1 MTWKRIV
8 GLLLVGAGLVMLA
21 LKLGHYYDPTPAVKR
36 LSTKAGPAVAKTIDK
51 IQPERAVYIFLIGL
65 PVCAGAL
72 FLFLSK
78 NESKPGER
86 IPVEEHLVVHRPIK
100 SPIKASARNKT
111 YYACNV
117 LQVGPET
124 RQIWQFDA
132 RNGGFALNRQQISMP
147 GELLPKGLVAK
158 DLRSLFQRK
167 LNVAWLP
174 PENVFL
180 RVAQLPHSEFN
191 ETLAMVELQLEK
203 LSPQPVAQIVWNIQV
218 LPHTGGNMQTVVVI
232 IVARNVVEEFLGQL
246 EGQGY
251 LADRLELPVLDQL
264 SATAI
269 NEDGAWIYPE
279 ALGSRNAALVAWW
292 YGGVLQNLDFITLS
306 DGNRPEAVQEQ
317 LNQMAWAGEM
327 EGWLKSP
334 PHWHLVASGSKASE
348 WETALRTALDQPVQV
363 LEPLPTPQLAAA
375 TARRATLASP
385 NANLLPAEFATRYHQ
400 QFVDRLW
407 MKGLLAVGAAYLVGV
422 IIYGGVLGV
431 NMFQASGAE
440 SARDKISND
449 YTNTMQLKATYG
461 VLKEREDLK
470 FAALDS
476 WTAIAE
482 LMPETLSLDTWNFG
496 DGKRLVLSGSAASNE
511 HRQEILDFE
520 KAVRKYKDP
529 KSKSN
534 ELLFDPNKGEGLNL
548 RVGAN
553 GAILWDFSVE
563 LKRSEVL

>member
-8 GLLLVGAGLVMLA
+8 GLLLVGAGVVILA

-36 LSTKAGPAVAKTIDK
+36 FSTKAGPAVAKTIDR
-51 IQPERAVYIFLIGL
+51 IQADRAVYIFLIGL
-65 PVCAGAL
+65 PVCVGAL

-78 NESKPGER
+78 NDSKSLESKALEKV
-86 IPVEEHLVVHRPIK
+86 PVEPVVVHRPIK
-100 SPIKASARNKT
+100 ANARNKT

-117 LQVGPET
+117 LQIGPET

-132 RNGGFALNRQQISMP
+132 RNGGFALNRQQITMP
-147 GELLPKGLVAK
+147 GEPLPKGLVAK

-174 PENVFL
+174 PENVFF

-203 LSPQPVAQIVWNIQV
+203 LSPLPVAQIVWTIQV
-218 LPHTGGNMQTVVVI
+218 LPHTGGNMQTVVVV

-264 SATAI
+264 SGTAI

-306 DGNRPEAVQEQ
+306 EGNRPEAVQEQ

-334 PHWHLVASGSKASE
+334 PHWHLVSSGSTASE

-363 LEPLPTPQLAAA
+363 LEPLSSPQLAAA
-375 TARRATLASP
+375 TARRATHASP
-385 NANLLPAEFATRYHQ
+385 GANLLPAEFATRYHQ

-422 IIYGGVLGV
+422 IIYGGILGV
-431 NMFQASGAE
+431 AMFQASAVE
-440 SARDKISND
+440 AARDKISNN

-461 VLKEREDLK
+461 VLKERDELK

-476 WTAIAE
+476 WKAIAE
-482 LMPETLSLDTWNFG
+482 LMPETLSLDNWNFG
-496 DGKRLVLSGSAASNE
+496 DGKRLVLSGSAPSNE
-511 HRQEILDFE
+511 NRQEILDFE
-520 KAVRKYKDP
+520 KAVRRYKDQYDQP
-529 KSKSN
+529 
-534 ELLFDPNKGEGLNL
+534 LFDPNKGEGLNL
-548 RVGAN
+548 RLSPSGT
-553 GAILWDFSVE
+553 ILWDFSVE
-563 LKRSEVL
+563 LKRSELQ

>member
-8 GLLLVGAGLVMLA
+8 GLLLVGAGLVILA
-21 LKLGHYYDPTPAVKR
+21 LKLGHYYDPTPGLKR
-36 LSTKAGPAVAKTIDK
+36 LSAEAGPGVAKTVDR
-51 IQPERAVYIFLIGL
+51 IQPDRAVYIFLIGL
-65 PVCAGAL
+65 PIIAGAL
-72 FLFLSK
+72 FLFASK
-78 NESKPGER
+78 NESMALDSKALEKV
-86 IPVEEHLVVHRPIK
+86 PVEPVVVHRPTK
-100 SPIKASARNKT
+100 TPARTKT

-117 LQVGPET
+117 LQIGPET

-147 GELLPKGLVAK
+147 GEPLPKGLVAK
-158 DLRSLFQRK
+158 DLRSLLQRK

-174 PENVFL
+174 PENVFF

-203 LSPQPVAQIVWNIQV
+203 LSPLPVAQIVWTIQV
-218 LPHTGGNMQTVVVI
+218 LPHTGGNMQTVVVV
-232 IVARNVVEEFLGQL
+232 IVARNVVEEFLGKL

-264 SATAI
+264 SGTAI

-306 DGNRPEAVQEQ
+306 EGRPEAVQEQ

-334 PHWHLVASGSKASE
+334 PHWHLVSSGSTAAE
-348 WETALRTALDQPVQV
+348 WETALRTALDQPVQM
-363 LEPLPTPQLAAA
+363 LEPLSTPQLAAA
-375 TARRATLASP
+375 TARRATHASP
-385 NANLLPAEFATRYHQ
+385 SANLLPAEFATRYHQ

-422 IIYGGVLGV
+422 VIYGGILGV
-431 NMFQASGAE
+431 AMFQASAVE
-440 SARDKISND
+440 AAKDKISND
-449 YTNTMQLKATYG
+449 YTNTMQLNATYK

-476 WTAIAE
+476 WKAIAE
-482 LMPETLSLDTWNFG
+482 LMPETLSLDNWNFG
-496 DGKRLVLSGSAASNE
+496 DGKRLVLSGSAPSNE
-511 HRQEILDFE
+511 HVQEILDFE
-520 KAVRKYKDP
+520 KAVRNYKDQYGQP
-529 KSKSN
+529 
-534 ELLFDPNKGEGLNL
+534 LFDANKGEGLN
-548 RVGAN
+548 RRMGPN
-553 GAILWDFSVE
+553 GTILWDFSVE
-563 LKRSEVL
+563 LKRSEVQ

>member
-8 GLLLVGAGLVMLA
+8 GLLLVGGGLVILA

-36 LSTKAGPAVAKTIDK
+36 LSTKAGPAVAKIIDR
-51 IQPERAVYIFLIGL
+51 IQPERAVYIFLVGL
-65 PVCAGAL
+65 PVCVGAL
-72 FLFLSK
+72 FLFASK
-78 NESKPGER
+78 TESKTAEKVPVGE
-86 IPVEEHLVVHRPIK
+86 PLVVHRPM
-100 SPIKASARNKT
+100 KASARNKT

-124 RQIWQFDA
+124 RQIWQFDS
-132 RNGGFALNRQQISMP
+132 RNGGFALNRQQITMP
-147 GELLPKGLVAK
+147 GEPLPKNLIAR

-203 LSPQPVAQIVWNIQV
+203 LSPVPVAQIVWNIQV
-218 LPHTGGNMQTVVVI
+218 LQHTGGNMQTVVVI

-251 LADRLELPVLDQL
+251 LADRLELPLLDQL
-264 SATAI
+264 SATSI

-306 DGNRPEAVQEQ
+306 EGNRPEAVQEQ
-317 LNQMAWAGEM
+317 LSQMAWAGEM

-375 TARRATLASP
+375 TARRATQASP
-385 NANLLPAEFATRYHQ
+385 NANLLPAEFATRYKQ

-407 MKGLLAVGAAYLVGV
+407 MKGLLGVGAVYLLGV

-431 NMFQASGAE
+431 AMIQASGVE
-440 SARDKISND
+440 SARDRISND

-470 FAALDS
+470 FAALDC
-476 WTAIAE
+476 WKAIAE
-482 LMPETLSLDTWNFG
+482 LMPETLSLDNWNFG
-496 DGKRLVLSGSAASNE
+496 DGKRLVLGGSAPSNE
-511 HRQEILDFE
+511 HVQEILDFE
-520 KAVRKYKDP
+520 KAVRNYKDQKGQP
-529 KSKSN
+529 
-534 ELLFDPNKGEGLNL
+534 LFKRNGGEGLNRRL
-548 RVGAN
+548 GPN

-563 LKRSEVL
+563 LNRSEVQ

>member
-1 MTWKRIV
+1 M
-8 GLLLVGAGLVMLA
+8 
-21 LKLGHYYDPTPAVKR
+21 
-36 LSTKAGPAVAKTIDK
+36 
-51 IQPERAVYIFLIGL
+51 
-65 PVCAGAL
+65 
-72 FLFLSK
+72 
-78 NESKPGER
+78 
-86 IPVEEHLVVHRPIK
+86 
-100 SPIKASARNKT
+100 KASARNKT

-132 RNGGFALNRQQISMP
+132 RNGGFALNRQQITMP
-147 GELLPKGLVAK
+147 GEPLPKNLIAR

-218 LPHTGGNMQTVVVI
+218 LPHSGGNMQTVVVV

-264 SATAI
+264 SGTAI
-269 NEDGAWIYPE
+269 NDDGAWIYPD

-292 YGGVLQNLDFITLS
+292 YGGVLQNLDFITLAE
-306 DGNRPEAVQEQ
+306 GNRPEAVQEQ

-334 PHWHLVASGSKASE
+334 PHWHLVSSGSTASE

-363 LEPLPTPQLAAA
+363 LEPLPPPQLAAA
-375 TARRATLASP
+375 TARRATRASP
-385 NANLLPAEFATRYHQ
+385 NANLLPAEFAERYRQ
-400 QFVDRLW
+400 QFIDRLW
-407 MKGLLAVGAAYLVGV
+407 MRGLLAVGALYLLYV
-422 IIYGGVLGV
+422 IGYGGVLGFT
-431 NMFQASGAE
+431 MFQASGAE

-461 VLKEREDLK
+461 VLKEREELK

-476 WTAIAE
+476 WKAIAE
-482 LMPETLSLDTWNFG
+482 LMPETLSLDNWNFG
-496 DGKRLVLSGSAASNE
+496 DGKRLVLSGSAPSNE
-511 HRQEILDFE
+511 HSQEILDFE
-520 KAVRKYKDP
+520 KAVRNYKDQKGQP
-529 KSKSN
+529 
-534 ELLFDPNKGEGLNL
+534 LFKRIGGEGGLN
-548 RVGAN
+548 RRIGPN
-553 GAILWDFSVE
+553 GTILWDFSVE
-563 LKRSEVL
+563 LNRSEVQ

>member
-8 GLLLVGAGLVMLA
+8 GLLLVGAGLVILA

-36 LSTKAGPAVAKTIDK
+36 LSTKAGPAVAKTIDR
-51 IQPERAVYIFLIGL
+51 IQPDRAVYIFLIGL
-65 PVCAGAL
+65 PVCLGAL

-78 NESKPGER
+78 GESKAAEKV
-86 IPVEEHLVVHRPIK
+86 PVEESVVVHRPTK
-100 SPIKASARNKT
+100 TSAKAKT

-117 LQVGPET
+117 LQVGPES
-124 RQIWQFDA
+124 RQIWQFDS
-132 RNGGFALNRQQISMP
+132 RNGGFALNRQQITMP
-147 GELLPKGLVAK
+147 GEPLPKSLIAR

-203 LSPQPVAQIVWNIQV
+203 LSPVPVAQIVWNIQV
-218 LPHTGGNMQTVVVI
+218 LPHTSGNMQTVVVI
-232 IVARNVVEEFLGQL
+232 IVARNVVEEFLGKL

-251 LADRLELPVLDQL
+251 LADRLELPLLDQL

-279 ALGSRNAALVAWW
+279 VLGSRNAALVAWW
-292 YGGVLQNLDFITLS
+292 YGGVLQNLDFVTLAE
-306 DGNRPEAVQEQ
+306 GNRPEAVQEQ

-334 PHWHLVASGSKASE
+334 PHWHLVASGSTASE

-363 LEPLPTPQLAAA
+363 LEPLAAPQLAAA
-375 TARRATLASP
+375 TARRATQASP
-385 NANLLPAEFATRYHQ
+385 NANLLPAEFATRYRQ

-407 MKGLLAVGAAYLVGV
+407 MKGLLGVGAVYLLAV

-431 NMFQASGAE
+431 ALFQASGVE
-440 SARDKISND
+440 SAKDKLSME
-449 YTNTMQLKATYG
+449 YTNTMQLKATYQ

-470 FAALDS
+470 FAALDC
-476 WTAIAE
+476 WKTVAE
-482 LMPETLSLDTWNFG
+482 LMPETLSLDNWNFG
-496 DGKRLVLSGSAASNE
+496 DGKRLVLNGSAPSNE
-511 HRQEILDFE
+511 NVQQVLDFE
-520 KAVRKYKDP
+520 KAVRKYRTTDAQGQGQQ
-529 KSKSN
+529 
-534 ELLFDPNKGEGLNL
+534 LFDPNKGEGLNW
-548 RVGAN
+548 RTGPN
-553 GAILWDFSVE
+553 GTILWSFSVE
-563 LKRSEVL
+563 LKRSEVQ

>member
-36 LSTKAGPAVAKTIDK
+36 LSTKAGPAVGKTIDK

-385 NANLLPAEFATRYHQ
+385 NANLLPAEFVTRYHQ

>member
-36 LSTKAGPAVAKTIDK
+36 LSTKAGPAVGKTIDK

-496 DGKRLVLSGSAASNE
+496 DGKRLVLSGSAPSNE

-520 KAVRKYKDP
+520 KAVRKYRDP
-529 KSKSN
+529 NSDQP
-534 ELLFDPNKGEGLNL
+534 LFAPNKGEGLNL
-548 RVGAN
+548 RMGPN
-553 GAILWDFSVE
+553 GTILWDFSVE
-563 LKRSEVL
+563 LKRSEVQ

>member
-1 MTWKRIV
+1 VSVKKIV
-8 GLLLVGAGLVMLA
+8 GLLLVGAGLVILA
-21 LKLGHYYDPTPAVKR
+21 LKLGHYYDPTPVVKR

-51 IQPERAVYIFLIGL
+51 IQPDRAVYIFLIGL
-65 PVCAGAL
+65 PVCVGAL

-78 NESKPGER
+78 NDSKALESKALEKV
-86 IPVEEHLVVHRPIK
+86 PVEPVVVHRPT
-100 SPIKASARNKT
+100 KATARAKT
-111 YYACNV
+111 YHACNV

-132 RNGGFALNRQQISMP
+132 RNGGFALNRQQITVP
-147 GELLPKGLVAK
+147 GEPLPKSLVAK

-203 LSPQPVAQIVWNIQV
+203 LSPQPVAQIVWSIQV
-218 LPHTGGNMQTVVVI
+218 LPHSGGNMQTVVVI

-292 YGGVLQNLDFITLS
+292 YGGVLQNLDFITLAE
-306 DGNRPEAVQEQ
+306 GNRPDAVQEQ
-317 LNQMAWAGEM
+317 LSQMAWAGEM

-334 PHWHLVASGSKASE
+334 PHWHLVASGPTASE
-348 WETALRTALDQPVQV
+348 WETALRNTLDQPVQV

-375 TARRATLASP
+375 TARRATQAAP
-385 NANLLPAEFATRYHQ
+385 NANLLPPEFAERYRQ

-407 MKGLLAVGAAYLVGV
+407 MRGLLAVGALYLLYV
-422 IIYGGVLGV
+422 IGYGSVLGFT
-431 NMFQASGAE
+431 MFQANAAE

-476 WTAIAE
+476 WKAIAE
-482 LMPETLSLDTWNFG
+482 LMPETLSLDNWNFG
-496 DGKRLVLSGSAASNE
+496 DGKRLVLSGSAPSNE
-511 HRQEILDFE
+511 HVQEILEFE
-520 KAVRKYKDP
+520 KAVRNYKDP
-529 KSKSN
+529 RTN
-534 ELLFDPNKGEGLNL
+534 QLLFDPNKGEGLN
-548 RVGAN
+548 RRIGPN
-553 GAILWDFSVE
+553 NSILWDFSVE